1 MTPRASASCWTSA
14 CSVRSVPN
22 PTSRSSH
29 TSAVT
34 CRSRARAFPPPL
46 FLLQGTLQLSMLLSL
61 SLQVQ
66 QQNRLLVQ
74 PLYCAAMTRMRHRL
88 RTSSIPLTASSAAV
102 MTQSLALDKHQTQR
116 RRDRRLAFRAI
127 HQSQTELGR
136 NARRRSALSISRKNE
151 THTPI
156 KALIMDP

>member
-1 MTPRASASCWTSA
+1 MTPKASASCSTSA

-46 FLLQGTLQLSMLLSL
+46 LLRQGTPQLSTLLNPSQQL
-61 SLQVQ
+61 Q
-66 QQNRLLVQ
+66 QQNQLLVQ
-74 PLYCAAMTRMRHRL
+74 LLYCAATVRMRHRL
-88 RTSSIPLTASSAAV
+88 RTWPTPPTASAAAV
-102 MTQSLALDKHQTQR
+102 MTQSLALNKHQTQR
-116 RRDRRLAFRAI
+116 RCDRLAFRAI

-136 NARRRSALSISRKNE
+136 NARRRSALSISRKIE